1 MKSLTV
7 SLVLSL
13 CFLIRISAQE
23 APKIKFEKP
32 SDEELSMKTYP
43 TDSTADAVILY
54 DDGSSYVKYDLERGF
69 MLTFERFVRIKILRQ
84 NGVEWGNF
92 QFSLY
97 SHNLNKEDLT
107 HVKGTT
113 INLENGK
120 IVKTDL
126 KKNAVFRERENKYR
140 ESVKFSMPA
149 VKVGSIIDLQYTI
162 ATEMTWNLRT
172 WKFQYKIP
180 VKWSQYRVVYPE
192 YFTYNHSSLGYHS
205 LLYNKRSQSTENISY
220 TERVDNT
227 SNNTAGFRVPST
239 QAVARTITY
248 LNQIIECAASD
259 IPAIKEEPYLT
270 SLDNY
275 TSQLKSEL
283 NNTNFSKIGGS
294 MHNYTTS
301 WNDIAKQLA
310 DDDSFGQ
317 QLKSTGFL
325 SDDVEK
331 MTKGISSNE
340 TKLNIIYSF
349 VQRSM
354 KWDGF
359 KSFFTDKSLKKAYAD
374 KTGNSADIN
383 LLLIAMLK
391 KAGIDASPVLL
402 STRENGIIGLV
413 HPTLSDCNYVVAR
426 ATLDGKQI
434 FLDATEPNLQAG
446 IIPFRCLNGE
456 GYLIQEGSS
465 ESVQLTNPKSMESS
479 SVVLDYKDG
488 KMTGLFKKKD
498 TGLSAHTFRKSVKTS
513 GGQKEYFEKLKNSS
527 PELDY
532 VSFNYTNLDSLSQPI
547 VSEYRFSLKEKQ
559 DSNAGVIYLDPVVI
573 ERQKTNPFSS
583 PTRIYPVDFG
593 TLVTQYYNMQ
603 FDIPQGYMA
612 EELPKEISISLPGR
626 AGQFMYQISQMDQ
639 KINLTM
645 VFSINKTLFL
655 PDEYQALKNFFDL
668 VINKQAEQVVLKKKT
683 T

>member
-1 MKSLTV
+1 MKSLTL
-7 SLVLSL
+7 SLVF
-13 CFLIRISAQE
+13 FLYFFLRISAQE
-23 APKIKFEKP
+23 APKVKFEKP

-43 TDSTADAVILY
+43 NDSTADAVILF

-84 NGVEWGNF
+84 NGVEWGDFN
-92 QFSLY
+92 FSLY
-97 SHNLNKEDLT
+97 SHNLNKEELT

-192 YFTYNHSSLGYHS
+192 YFTYNHTSMGYHK
-205 LLYNKRSQSTENISY
+205 LLYNRRSQSTENISY
-220 TERVDNT
+220 TERVDN
-227 SNNTAGFRVPST
+227 SSKSAGFHVPSS
-239 QAVARTITY
+239 QPVARSITY
-248 LNQIIECAASD
+248 LNQIIDCAASD

-270 SLDNY
+270 SINNY

-283 NNTNFSKIGGS
+283 NNTNFSRIGGG
-294 MHNYTTS
+294 MHSYTTS

-325 SDDVEK
+325 SDDVEN
-331 MTKGISSNE
+331 MTKGLTSNAS
-340 TKLNIIYSF
+340 KLNIIYRF
-349 VQRSM
+349 VQQSM

-391 KAGIDASPVLL
+391 KAGIEAGPVLL
-402 STRENGIIGLV
+402 STRENGIMALA
-413 HPTLSDCNYVVAR
+413 HPTLSDCNYVIAR
-426 ATLDGKQI
+426 ATVDGKQI
-434 FLDATEPNLQAG
+434 LLDATEPNLQAG
-446 IIPFRCLNGE
+446 IIPFRCLNGD

-465 ESVQLTNPKSMESS
+465 EAVELSNPKSTENST
-479 SVVLDYKDG
+479 VVLEYKDG
-488 KMTGLFKKKD
+488 QMTGLFKKRD
-498 TGLSAHTFRKSVKTS
+498 TGLSAYTFRKSVKTS

-532 VSFNYTNLDSLSQPI
+532 VSFNYTNLDSLSQPTI
-547 VSEYRFSLKEKQ
+547 SEYRFSLKEKQ
-559 DSNAGVIYLDPVVI
+559 DIDAEVIYLDPVVF

-583 PTRIYPVDFG
+583 QTRNYPVDFG
-593 TLVTQYYNMQ
+593 TPVTQYYNMQ
-603 FDIPQGYMA
+603 FEIPQGYKA
-612 EELPKEISISLPGR
+612 EELPKQISISLPGR
-626 AGQFMYQISQMDQ
+626 GGQFMYQISQMDQ

-645 VFSINKTLFL
+645 VFSINKVLFL